1 LYVFKY
7 LIMEVL
13 NYTEFRQ
20 NLAKSLD
27 RVNDDAEIVIVSRSK
42 GKNVVVMDL
51 EQYNAMTETLHLVK
65 SEANR
70 KRLQEAIDE
79 MNNGKHLSH
88 GLIEI

>member
-1 LYVFKY
+1 
-7 LIMEVL
+7 MDVL
-13 NYTEFRQ
+13 NYTEFRR

-51 EQYNAMTETLHLVK
+51 DEYNAMTETLHIVK

-70 KRLQEAIDE
+70 KRLQDAIDE
-79 MNNGKHLSH
+79 MNSGVYHSH
-88 GLIEI
+88 KLLED

>member
-1 LYVFKY
+1 LYLIKY

-51 EQYNAMTETLHLVK
+51 DEYNAISETLHLVK

-70 KRLQEAIDE
+70 KRLQSAIDE
-79 MNNGKHLSH
+79 MNSRRHFSH
-88 GLIEI
+88 QLIEE

>member
-1 LYVFKY
+1 
-7 LIMEVL
+7 MDVL

-51 EQYNAMTETLHLVK
+51 DEYNAMTETLHIVK
-65 SEANR
+65 SETNR

-79 MNNGKHLSH
+79 MNNGVYLSH
-88 GLIEI
+88 KLIED

>member
-1 LYVFKY
+1 
-7 LIMEVL
+7 MEVL

-27 RVNDDAEIVIVSRSK
+27 KVNDDAEIVIVSRSK

-51 EQYNAMTETLHLVK
+51 NEYNSITETLHLVK

-70 KRLQEAIDE
+70 KRLQDAIEE
-79 MNNGKHLSH
+79 MNSGIYHQHK
-88 GLIEI
+88 LIEE

>member
-1 LYVFKY
+1 
-7 LIMEVL
+7 MEVL

-20 NLAKSLD
+20 NLAKNLD
-27 RVNDDAEIVIVSRSK
+27 KVNDDAEIVIVSRSK

-51 EQYNAMTETLHLVK
+51 DEYNAMTETIHIIK

-79 MNNGKHLSH
+79 MNTGAYINRK
-88 GLIEI
+88 LIEE

>member
-1 LYVFKY
+1 
-7 LIMEVL
+7 MEVL

-27 RVNDDAEIVIVSRSK
+27 KVNDDADIVIVSRSK

-51 EQYNAMTETLHLVK
+51 DEYNAMTETLHIVK

-70 KRLQEAIDE
+70 KRLQSAIDE
-79 MNNGKHLSH
+79 LNSGVHFSH
-88 GLIEI
+88 DLIED

>member
-1 LYVFKY
+1 
-7 LIMEVL
+7 MEIL

-27 RVNDDAEIVIVSRSK
+27 MVNDDAEIVIVSRSK

-51 EQYNAMTETLHLVK
+51 NEYNAMAETLHIVK
-65 SEANR
+65 SEPNR

-79 MNNGKHLSH
+79 MNSGVYHSH
-88 GLIEI
+88 KLIED

>member
-1 LYVFKY
+1 
-7 LIMEVL
+7 MEVL

-27 RVNDDAEIVIVSRSK
+27 KVNNDAEIVIVSRSK

-51 EQYNAMTETLHLVK
+51 NEYNAMTETLHVIK

-70 KRLQEAIDE
+70 KRLQDAIDE
-79 MNNGKHLSH
+79 MNSGVHFSH
-88 GLIEI
+88 QLIED

>member
-1 LYVFKY
+1 
-7 LIMEVL
+7 MEVL

-20 NLAKSLD
+20 HLAKNLD

-51 EQYNAMTETLHLVK
+51 NEYNAMTETLHIMK

-70 KRLQEAIDE
+70 KRLQDAIDE
-79 MNNGKHLSH
+79 MNSGVHHTHKL
-88 GLIEI
+88 LED

>member
-1 LYVFKY
+1 
-7 LIMEVL
+7 MDVL
-13 NYTEFRQ
+13 NYTDFRK

-51 EQYNAMTETLHLVK
+51 NEYNSINETLHLVS

-70 KRLQEAIDE
+70 KRLQDAVDE
-79 MNNGKHLSH
+79 MKSGVHYSH
-88 GLIEI
+88 PLIED

>member
-1 LYVFKY
+1 
-7 LIMEVL
+7 MEVL

-27 RVNDDAEIVIVSRSK
+27 KVNDDAEIVIVSRSK

-51 EQYNAMTETLHLVK
+51 DEYNAMTETLHIIK
-65 SEANR
+65 NEANR

-79 MNNGKHLSH
+79 MNSGIHFSH
-88 GLIEI
+88 KLIED